1 MTAYIVRRVLFL
13 FPMLFVI
20 SAVVF
25 LIIQLPPGDFMS
37 TYIANLESSG
47 IEVSDELALTLRRQY
62 GLDRPMTVQYF
73 YWIRN
78 IVTEGDWGRSFS
90 WNKPVANILAERV
103 PLTAAVSLTS
113 TIFVFLVAI
122 PIGIFSAT
130 HQYSLFDYFFT
141 FLGFVGVSIPPFM
154 LALILMWGVFTLFN
168 WSVGGLFSPEY
179 IDAPWSV
186 ARVLDLMTRIW
197 FPVVLIGLSG
207 TAGLM
212 RVMRGN
218 LLDELR
224 KQYVVT
230 ARAKGIPEMRVLFYY
245 PVKIAVNP
253 VISTIGWILPGI
265 VAGEV
270 LVSIVL
276 NLQTT
281 GPVLFDALLAQDMY
295 LAGSITLILSM
306 LVIFGNLIADL
317 LLVWIDPR
325 IRFGNVEE

>member
-1 MTAYIVRRVLFL
+1 MTAYIARRVLFL

-25 LIIQLPPGDFMS
+25 WIIQLPPGDFMS

-47 IEVSDELALTLRRQY
+47 IEVSDELAITLRRQY
-62 GLDRPMTVQYF
+62 GLDRPITYQYF

-90 WNKPVANILAERV
+90 WNKPVADILAERV
-103 PLTAAVSLTS
+103 PLTVAVSLTS
-113 TIFVFLVAI
+113 TIFVFLMAI

-130 HQYSLFDYFFT
+130 NQYSLFDYSFT
-141 FLGFVGVSIPPFM
+141 FLGFIGVSIPPFM
-154 LALILMWGVFTLFN
+154 LALIMMWVLYTQFN

-179 IDAPWSV
+179 LDAPWSV
-186 ARVLDLMTRIW
+186 ARFLDLMSRIW

-230 ARAKGIPEMRVLFYY
+230 ARAKGIPEIRVLFYY
-245 PVKIAVNP
+245 PVKIAINP
-253 VISTIGWILPGI
+253 VISTIGFILPGI

-295 LAGSITLILSM
+295 LAGSITLILSL
-306 LVIFGNLIADL
+306 LVIIGNLIADL

>member
-1 MTAYIVRRVLFL
+1 MRRVLFL

-25 LIIQLPPGDFMS
+25 WIIQLPPGDFMS

-47 IEVSDELALTLRRQY
+47 IEVSDELAITLRRQY
-62 GLDRPMTVQYF
+62 GLDRPITFQYF

-90 WNKPVANILAERV
+90 WNKPVADILAERV
-103 PLTAAVSLTS
+103 PLTVAVSLTS

-130 HQYSLFDYFFT
+130 NQYSLFDYFFT

-154 LALILMWGVFTLFN
+154 LALILMWGMFTLFN

-186 ARVLDLMTRIW
+186 ARFLDLMARIW

-281 GPVLFDALLAQDMY
+281 GPVLFDALLSQDMY
-295 LAGSITLILSM
+295 LAGSITLILSL
-306 LVIFGNLIADL
+306 LVIFGNLVADL

>member
-1 MTAYIVRRVLFL
+1 MIGYITRRLIFL
-13 FPMLFVI
+13 IPMLFVI
-20 SAVVF
+20 SFVVF
-25 LIIQLPPGDFMS
+25 MIIQLPPGDFMS
-37 TYIANLESSG
+37 TYIAKLEASG
-47 IEVSDELALTLRRQY
+47 FGVSDELAKSLRRQY
-62 GLDRPMTVQYF
+62 GLDRPIIVQYL

-90 WNKPVANILAERV
+90 WDKPVADILAERV
-103 PLTAAVSLTS
+103 PLTVAVSLTS
-113 TIFVFLVAI
+113 TIFVFAVAI

-141 FLGFVGVSIPPFM
+141 FLGFIGVSIPPFM
-154 LALILMWGVFTLFN
+154 LALILMWGVYTLFN
-168 WSVGGLFSPEY
+168 WSVGGLFSLEY
-179 IDAPWSV
+179 IDAPWSA
-186 ARVLDLMTRIW
+186 ARVLDLMKRIW
-197 FPVVLIGLSG
+197 FPVILIGMSG

-218 LLDELR
+218 LLDELS

-245 PVKIAVNP
+245 PVKIAINP
-253 VISTIGWILPGI
+253 VISTIGYILPGI

-281 GPVLFDALLAQDMY
+281 GPVLFNALLAQDMY
-295 LAGSITLILSM
+295 LAGSITLILAL

-317 LLVWIDPR
+317 LLVWVDPR

>member
-25 LIIQLPPGDFMS
+25 WIIQLPPGDFMS

-47 IEVSDELALTLRRQY
+47 IEVSDELAITLRRQY

-90 WNKPVANILAERV
+90 WNKPVADILAERV
-103 PLTAAVSLTS
+103 PLTVAVSLTS

>member
-1 MTAYIVRRVLFL
+1 MTAYIARRVLFL

-25 LIIQLPPGDFMS
+25 WIIQLPPGDFMS

-47 IEVSDELALTLRRQY
+47 IQVSDELAITLRRQY
-62 GLDRPMTVQYF
+62 GLDRPITYQYF

-90 WNKPVANILAERV
+90 WNKPVADILAERV
-103 PLTAAVSLTS
+103 PLTVAVSLTS
-113 TIFVFLVAI
+113 TIFVFVMAI

-130 HQYSLFDYFFT
+130 NQYSLFDYFFT
-141 FLGFVGVSIPPFM
+141 FMGFVGVSIPPFM
-154 LALILMWGVFTLFN
+154 LALILMWGMFTLFN

-186 ARVLDLMTRIW
+186 ARVLDLMSRIW

-245 PVKIAVNP
+245 PVKIAINP

-281 GPVLFDALLAQDMY
+281 GPVLFDALLSQDMY
-295 LAGSITLILSM
+295 LAGSITLILSL

-317 LLVWIDPR
+317 LLIWIDPR

>member
-1 MTAYIVRRVLFL
+1 MTAYIARRVLFL
-13 FPMLFVI
+13 YPMLFVI

-25 LIIQLPPGDFMS
+25 WIIQLPPGDFMS

-47 IEVSDELALTLRRQY
+47 IEVSDELATTLRRQY
-62 GLDRPMTVQYF
+62 GLDRPITYQYF

-90 WNKPVANILAERV
+90 WNKPVADILAERV
-103 PLTAAVSLTS
+103 PLTVAVSLTS
-113 TIFVFLVAI
+113 TIFVFVMAI

-130 HQYSLFDYFFT
+130 NQYSLFDYFFT
-141 FLGFVGVSIPPFM
+141 FMGFVGVSIPPFM
-154 LALILMWGVFTLFN
+154 LALILMWGMFTLFN

-186 ARVLDLMTRIW
+186 ARVLDLMSRIW

-245 PVKIAVNP
+245 PVKIAINP

-281 GPVLFDALLAQDMY
+281 GPVLFDALLSQDMY
-295 LAGSITLILSM
+295 LAGSITLILSL

-317 LLVWIDPR
+317 LLIWIDPR

>member
-13 FPMLFVI
+13 LPMLFVI

-47 IEVSDELALTLRRQY
+47 IEVSDELAITLRRQY

-90 WNKPVANILAERV
+90 WNKPVAAILAERV

-245 PVKIAVNP
+245 PVKIAINP

>member
-1 MTAYIVRRVLFL
+1 
-13 FPMLFVI
+13 MLFVI
-20 SAVVF
+20 SIVVF

-47 IEVSDELALTLRRQY
+47 IEVSDELATTLRRQY
-62 GLDRPMTVQYF
+62 GLDRPITVQYL

-90 WNKPVANILAERV
+90 WNKPVADILAERV
-103 PLTAAVSLTS
+103 PLTIAVSLTS
-113 TIFVFLVAI
+113 TIFVFAVAI

-130 HQYSLFDYFFT
+130 HQYSFFDYFFT
-141 FLGFVGVSIPPFM
+141 FLGFIGVSIPPFM
-154 LALILMWGVFTLFN
+154 LALILMWGVFVLFD

-186 ARVLDLMTRIW
+186 ARFMDLMKRIW

-230 ARAKGIPEMRVLFYY
+230 ARAKGIPEMRLLFYY
-245 PVKIAVNP
+245 PVKIAINP
-253 VISTIGWILPGI
+253 VISTIGFILPGI

-281 GPVLFDALLAQDMY
+281 GPVLLNALLAQDMY
-295 LAGSITLILSM
+295 LAGSITLILAL

-317 LLVWIDPR
+317 LLVWVDPR

>member
-1 MTAYIVRRVLFL
+1 
-13 FPMLFVI
+13 MLFVI

-90 WNKPVANILAERV
+90 WNKPVADILAERV

-130 HQYSLFDYFFT
+130 NQYSVFDYFFT
-141 FLGFVGVSIPPFM
+141 FLGFIGVSIPPFM
-154 LALILMWGVFTLFN
+154 LALILMWGMFTLFN

-179 IDAPWSV
+179 IDAPWSI
-186 ARVLDLMTRIW
+186 ARVLDLMSRIW

-245 PVKIAVNP
+245 PVKIAINP

>member
-1 MTAYIVRRVLFL
+1 MIGYITRRLIFL
-13 FPMLFVI
+13 IPMLFAI
-20 SAVVF
+20 SIVVF

-37 TYIANLESSG
+37 TYIANLEASG
-47 IEVSDELALTLRRQY
+47 MAVSDESAMALRRQY
-62 GLDRPMTVQYF
+62 GLDRPIAVQYF

-78 IVTEGDWGRSFS
+78 IVTKGDWGRSFS
-90 WNKPVANILAERV
+90 WNKPVADILVERV
-103 PLTAAVSLTS
+103 PLTVAVSLTS
-113 TIFVFLVAI
+113 TIFVFAVAI

-141 FLGFVGVSIPPFM
+141 FLGFIGISIPPFM

-179 IDAPWSV
+179 IDAPWST
-186 ARVLDLMTRIW
+186 ARVLDLMKRIW
-197 FPVVLIGLSG
+197 FPVILIGLSG

-245 PVKIAVNP
+245 PVKMAINP
-253 VISTIGWILPGI
+253 VISTIGFILPGI

-281 GPVLFDALLAQDMY
+281 GPVLFNALLAQDMY
-295 LAGSITLILSM
+295 LAGSITLILAL

-317 LLVWIDPR
+317 LLVWVDPR

>member
-1 MTAYIVRRVLFL
+1 MTAYIARRVLFL

-25 LIIQLPPGDFMS
+25 WIIQLPPGDFMS

-47 IEVSDELALTLRRQY
+47 IDVSDELAITLRRQY
-62 GLDRPMTVQYF
+62 GLDRPITFQYF

-90 WNKPVANILAERV
+90 WNKPVADILAERV
-103 PLTAAVSLTS
+103 PLTVAVSLTS
-113 TIFVFLVAI
+113 TIFVFLMAI

-130 HQYSLFDYFFT
+130 NQYSLFDYFFT

-154 LALILMWGVFTLFN
+154 LALILMWGMFTLFN

-230 ARAKGIPEMRVLFYY
+230 ARAKGIPEIRVLFYY
-245 PVKIAVNP
+245 PVKIAINP

-317 LLVWIDPR
+317 LLVWVDPR

>member
-1 MTAYIVRRVLFL
+1 
-13 FPMLFVI
+13 MLFVI

-25 LIIQLPPGDFMS
+25 WIIQLPPGDFMS

-47 IEVSDELALTLRRQY
+47 IDVSDELAITLRRQY
-62 GLDRPMTVQYF
+62 GLDRPITFQYF

-90 WNKPVANILAERV
+90 WNKPVADILAERV
-103 PLTAAVSLTS
+103 PLTVAVSLTS
-113 TIFVFLVAI
+113 TIFVFLMAI

-130 HQYSLFDYFFT
+130 NQYSLFDYFFT

-154 LALILMWGVFTLFN
+154 LALILMWGMFTLFN

-230 ARAKGIPEMRVLFYY
+230 ARAKGIPEIRVLFYY
-245 PVKIAVNP
+245 PVKIAINP

-317 LLVWIDPR
+317 LLVWVDPR

>member
-1 MTAYIVRRVLFL
+1 MTAYIARRVLFL

-25 LIIQLPPGDFMS
+25 WIIQLPPGDFMS

-47 IEVSDELALTLRRQY
+47 IEVSDELAITLRRQY
-62 GLDRPMTVQYF
+62 GLDRPITFQYF

-90 WNKPVANILAERV
+90 WNKPVADILAERV
-103 PLTAAVSLTS
+103 PLTIAVSLTS

-130 HQYSLFDYFFT
+130 NQYSLFDYFFT

-154 LALILMWGVFTLFN
+154 LALILMWSMFTLFN

-179 IDAPWSV
+179 LDAPWSL
-186 ARVLDLMTRIW
+186 ARVLDLMSRIW

-230 ARAKGIPEMRVLFYY
+230 ARAKGIPEIRVLFYY
-245 PVKIAVNP
+245 PVKIAINP

-317 LLVWIDPR
+317 LLVWVDPR

>member
-1 MTAYIVRRVLFL
+1 
-13 FPMLFVI
+13 
-20 SAVVF
+20 
-25 LIIQLPPGDFMS
+25 
-37 TYIANLESSG
+37 
-47 IEVSDELALTLRRQY
+47 
-62 GLDRPMTVQYF
+62 MTVQYF

-90 WNKPVANILAERV
+90 WNKPVADILAERV

-130 HQYSLFDYFFT
+130 HQYSVFDYFFT
-141 FLGFVGVSIPPFM
+141 FLGFIGVSIPPFM

-245 PVKIAVNP
+245 PVKIAINP

>member
-1 MTAYIVRRVLFL
+1 MTAYIARRVLFL

-25 LIIQLPPGDFMS
+25 WIIQLPPGDFMS

-47 IEVSDELALTLRRQY
+47 IEVSDELATTLRRQY
-62 GLDRPMTVQYF
+62 GLDRPITYQYF

-90 WNKPVANILAERV
+90 WNKPVADILAERV
-103 PLTAAVSLTS
+103 PLTVAVSLTS
-113 TIFVFLVAI
+113 TIFVFVMAI

-130 HQYSLFDYFFT
+130 NQYSLFDYFFT
-141 FLGFVGVSIPPFM
+141 FMGFVGVSIPPFM
-154 LALILMWGVFTLFN
+154 LALILMWGMFTLFN

-186 ARVLDLMTRIW
+186 ARVLDLMSRIW

-245 PVKIAVNP
+245 PVKIAINP

-281 GPVLFDALLAQDMY
+281 GPVLFDALLSQDMY
-295 LAGSITLILSM
+295 LAGSITLILSL

-317 LLVWIDPR
+317 LLIWIDPR

>member
-1 MTAYIVRRVLFL
+1 MTAYIARRVLFL

-25 LIIQLPPGDFMS
+25 WIIQLPPGDFMS

-47 IEVSDELALTLRRQY
+47 IEVSDELAITLRRQY
-62 GLDRPMTVQYF
+62 GLDRPITYQYF

-90 WNKPVANILAERV
+90 WNKPVADILAERV
-103 PLTAAVSLTS
+103 PLTVAVSLTS
-113 TIFVFLVAI
+113 TIFVFVMAI

-130 HQYSLFDYFFT
+130 NQYSLFDYFFT
-141 FLGFVGVSIPPFM
+141 FMGFVGVSIPPFM
-154 LALILMWGVFTLFN
+154 LALILMWGMFTLFN

-186 ARVLDLMTRIW
+186 ARVLDLMSRIW

-245 PVKIAVNP
+245 PVKIAINP

-281 GPVLFDALLAQDMY
+281 GPVLFDALLSQDMY
-295 LAGSITLILSM
+295 LAGSITLILSL

-317 LLVWIDPR
+317 LLVWVDPR

>member
-1 MTAYIVRRVLFL
+1 MTAYIARRVLFL

-25 LIIQLPPGDFMS
+25 WIIQLPPGDFMS

-47 IEVSDELALTLRRQY
+47 IEVSDELAITLRRQY
-62 GLDRPMTVQYF
+62 GLDRPITFQYF

-90 WNKPVANILAERV
+90 WNKPVADILAERV
-103 PLTAAVSLTS
+103 PLTVAVSLTS

-130 HQYSLFDYFFT
+130 NQYSLFDYFFT

-154 LALILMWGVFTLFN
+154 LALILMWGLFTLFN

-179 IDAPWSV
+179 IDAPWSF
-186 ARVLDLMTRIW
+186 ARVFDLMTRIW

-245 PVKIAVNP
+245 PVKIAINP
-253 VISTIGWILPGI
+253 VISTIGFILPGI

-295 LAGSITLILSM
+295 LAGSITLILPM

-317 LLVWIDPR
+317 LLVWVDPR

>member
-1 MTAYIVRRVLFL
+1 MTAYIARRVLFL

-25 LIIQLPPGDFMS
+25 WIIQLPPGDFMS

-47 IEVSDELALTLRRQY
+47 IEVSDELATTLRRQY
-62 GLDRPMTVQYF
+62 GLDRPITYQYF

-90 WNKPVANILAERV
+90 WNKPVADILAERV
-103 PLTAAVSLTS
+103 PLTVAVSLTS
-113 TIFVFLVAI
+113 TIFVFVMAI

-130 HQYSLFDYFFT
+130 NQYSLFDYFFT
-141 FLGFVGVSIPPFM
+141 FMGFVGVSIPPFM
-154 LALILMWGVFTLFN
+154 LALILMWGMFTLFN

-186 ARVLDLMTRIW
+186 ARVLDLMSRIW

-245 PVKIAVNP
+245 PVKIAINP

-281 GPVLFDALLAQDMY
+281 GPVLFDALLSQDMY
-295 LAGSITLILSM
+295 LAGSITLILSL

-317 LLVWIDPR
+317 LLVWVDPR

>member
-1 MTAYIVRRVLFL
+1 MTAYIARRVLFL

-25 LIIQLPPGDFMS
+25 WIIQLPPGDFMS

-47 IEVSDELALTLRRQY
+47 IEVSDELAITLRRQY
-62 GLDRPMTVQYF
+62 GLDRPITYQYF

-90 WNKPVANILAERV
+90 WNKPVADILAERV
-103 PLTAAVSLTS
+103 PLTVAVSLTS
-113 TIFVFLVAI
+113 TIFVFLMAI

-130 HQYSLFDYFFT
+130 NQYSLFDYSFT
-141 FLGFVGVSIPPFM
+141 FLGFIGVSIPPFM
-154 LALILMWGVFTLFN
+154 LALIMMWVLYTQFN

-179 IDAPWSV
+179 LDAPWSV
-186 ARVLDLMTRIW
+186 ARFLDLMSRIW

-230 ARAKGIPEMRVLFYY
+230 ARAKGIPEIRVLFYY
-245 PVKIAVNP
+245 PVKIAINP

-295 LAGSITLILSM
+295 LAGSITLILSL

-317 LLVWIDPR
+317 LLVWVDPR

>member
-1 MTAYIVRRVLFL
+1 LTAYIARRVLFL

-25 LIIQLPPGDFMS
+25 WIIQLPPGDFMS

-47 IEVSDELALTLRRQY
+47 IDVSDELAITLRRQY
-62 GLDRPMTVQYF
+62 GLDRPITFQYF

-90 WNKPVANILAERV
+90 WNKPVADILAERV
-103 PLTAAVSLTS
+103 PLTVAVSLTS
-113 TIFVFLVAI
+113 TIFVFLMAI

-130 HQYSLFDYFFT
+130 NQYSLFDYFFT

-154 LALILMWGVFTLFN
+154 LALILMWGMFTLFN

-230 ARAKGIPEMRVLFYY
+230 ARAKGIPEIRVLFYY
-245 PVKIAVNP
+245 PVKIAINP

-317 LLVWIDPR
+317 LLVWVDPR

>member
-1 MTAYIVRRVLFL
+1 MIAYIVRRVLFL

-25 LIIQLPPGDFMS
+25 MIIQLPPGDFMS

-47 IEVSDELALTLRRQY
+47 IDVSDELAITLRRQY
-62 GLDRPMTVQYF
+62 GLDRPITVQYF

-90 WNKPVANILAERV
+90 WNKPVADILAERV
-103 PLTAAVSLTS
+103 PLTVAVSLTS

-141 FLGFVGVSIPPFM
+141 LLGFIGVSIPPFM

-197 FPVVLIGLSG
+197 FPVILIGLSG

-245 PVKIAVNP
+245 PVKIAINP

-317 LLVWIDPR
+317 LLVWVDPR

>member
-1 MTAYIVRRVLFL
+1 MTAYIARRVLFL

-25 LIIQLPPGDFMS
+25 WIIQLPPGDFMS

-47 IEVSDELALTLRRQY
+47 IEVSDELAMTLRRQY
-62 GLDRPMTVQYF
+62 GLDRPITFQYF

-90 WNKPVANILAERV
+90 WNKPVADILAERV
-103 PLTAAVSLTS
+103 PLTVAVSLTS
-113 TIFVFLVAI
+113 TIFVFLMAI

-130 HQYSLFDYFFT
+130 NQYSLFDYFFT

-154 LALILMWGVFTLFN
+154 LALILMWFMFTLFN

-186 ARVLDLMTRIW
+186 ARVVDLMTRIW

-230 ARAKGIPEMRVLFYY
+230 ARAKGIPEIRVLFYY
-245 PVKIAVNP
+245 PVKIAINP

-317 LLVWIDPR
+317 LLVWVDPR

>member
-1 MTAYIVRRVLFL
+1 MTAYIARRVLFL

-25 LIIQLPPGDFMS
+25 WIIQLPPGDFMS

-47 IEVSDELALTLRRQY
+47 IEVSDELAMTLRRQY

-103 PLTAAVSLTS
+103 PLTVAVSLTS
-113 TIFVFLVAI
+113 TIFVFLIAI

-130 HQYSLFDYFFT
+130 NQYSLFDYFFT

-154 LALILMWGVFTLFN
+154 LALILMWGMFTLFN

-179 IDAPWSV
+179 IDAPWSI
-186 ARVLDLMTRIW
+186 ARVLDLMSRIW

-245 PVKIAVNP
+245 PVKIAINP

-281 GPVLFDALLAQDMY
+281 GPVLFDALLSQDMY
-295 LAGSITLILSM
+295 LAGSITLILSL

-317 LLVWIDPR
+317 LLVWVDPR

>member
-1 MTAYIVRRVLFL
+1 MTEYILRRFL
-13 FPMLFVI
+13 LLVPMLFVI
-20 SAVVF
+20 SAMVF
-25 LIIQLPPGDFMS
+25 FLIQLPPGDFMS
-37 TYIANLESSG
+37 TFISNLEEGG
-47 IEVSDELALTLRRQY
+47 IRVSDEQAAALRRQY
-62 GLDRPMTVQYF
+62 GLDQPAVLQYVI
-73 YWIRN
+73 WIRN
-78 IVTEGDWGRSFS
+78 IVLEGDWGRSFS
-90 WNKPVANILAERV
+90 WNRPVADVLVERV

-113 TIFVFLVAI
+113 TLFVFAVAI

-130 HQYSLFDYFFT
+130 HQYSFLDYFFT
-141 FLGFVGVSIPPFM
+141 FFGFIGISIPPFM
-154 LALILMWGVFTLFN
+154 LALILMWGVFVLFD
-168 WSVGGLFSPEY
+168 WRVGGLLAPEY
-179 IDAPWSV
+179 MGQPWSLAKV
-186 ARVLDLMTRIW
+186 GNLLSRIW
-197 FPVVLIGLSG
+197 FPVFIIGLSG

-230 ARAKGIPEMRVLFYY
+230 ARAKGIPELRVLFYY
-245 PVKIAVNP
+245 PVKIAINP

-295 LAGSITLILSM
+295 LAGGITLILSM
-306 LVIFGNLIADL
+306 LVVIGNLVADL
-317 LLVWIDPR
+317 LLIWVDPR
-325 IRFGNVEE
+325 IRYEGAAE

>member
-1 MTAYIVRRVLFL
+1 MTAYIARRVLFL

-25 LIIQLPPGDFMS
+25 WIIQLPPGDFMS

-47 IEVSDELALTLRRQY
+47 IEVSDELATTLRRQY
-62 GLDRPMTVQYF
+62 GLDRPITYQYF

-90 WNKPVANILAERV
+90 WNKPVADILAERV
-103 PLTAAVSLTS
+103 PLTVAVSLTS
-113 TIFVFLVAI
+113 TIFVFVMAI

-130 HQYSLFDYFFT
+130 NQYSLFDYFFT
-141 FLGFVGVSIPPFM
+141 FMGFVGVSIPPFM
-154 LALILMWGVFTLFN
+154 LALILMWGMFTLFN

-179 IDAPWSV
+179 IDAPWSI
-186 ARVLDLMTRIW
+186 ARVLDLMSRIW

-245 PVKIAVNP
+245 PVKIAINP

-281 GPVLFDALLAQDMY
+281 GPVLFDALLSQDMY
-295 LAGSITLILSM
+295 LAGSITLILSL

-317 LLVWIDPR
+317 LLVWVDPR

>member
-1 MTAYIVRRVLFL
+1 MTAYIARRVLFL

-90 WNKPVANILAERV
+90 WNKPVADILAERV

-130 HQYSLFDYFFT
+130 HQYSVFDYFFT
-141 FLGFVGVSIPPFM
+141 FLGFIGVSIPPFM

-245 PVKIAVNP
+245 PVKIAINP

>member
-1 MTAYIVRRVLFL
+1 MTAYIARRVLFL

-25 LIIQLPPGDFMS
+25 VIIQLPPGDFMS

-47 IEVSDELALTLRRQY
+47 IEVSDELAITLRRQY

-90 WNKPVANILAERV
+90 WNKPVADILAERV

-130 HQYSLFDYFFT
+130 HQYSVFDYFFT
-141 FLGFVGVSIPPFM
+141 FLGFIGVSIPPFM

-186 ARVLDLMTRIW
+186 ARVLDLMSRIW

-245 PVKIAVNP
+245 PVKIAINP

>member
-1 MTAYIVRRVLFL
+1 MTAYIARRVLFL

-25 LIIQLPPGDFMS
+25 WIIQLPPGDFMS

-47 IEVSDELALTLRRQY
+47 IEVSDELATTLRRQY
-62 GLDRPMTVQYF
+62 GLDRPITFQYF

-90 WNKPVANILAERV
+90 WNKPVADILAERV
-103 PLTAAVSLTS
+103 PLTVAVSLTS

-130 HQYSLFDYFFT
+130 NQYSLFDYFFT

-154 LALILMWGVFTLFN
+154 LALILMWGMFTLFN

-186 ARVLDLMTRIW
+186 ARFLDLMARIW

-230 ARAKGIPEMRVLFYY
+230 ARAKGIPEIRVLFYY
-245 PVKIAVNP
+245 PVKIAINP

-317 LLVWIDPR
+317 LLVWVDPR

>member
-1 MTAYIVRRVLFL
+1 MTAYIARRVLFL

-25 LIIQLPPGDFMS
+25 WIIQLPPGDFMS

-47 IEVSDELALTLRRQY
+47 IDVSDELAITLRRQY
-62 GLDRPMTVQYF
+62 GLDRPITVQYF

-90 WNKPVANILAERV
+90 WNKPVADILAERV
-103 PLTAAVSLTS
+103 PLTVAVSLTS
-113 TIFVFLVAI
+113 TIFVFLMAI

-130 HQYSLFDYFFT
+130 NQYSLFDYFFT

-154 LALILMWGVFTLFN
+154 LALILMWGMFTLFN

-230 ARAKGIPEMRVLFYY
+230 ARAKGIPEIRVLFYY
-245 PVKIAVNP
+245 PVKIAINP

-281 GPVLFDALLAQDMY
+281 GPVLFDALLSQDMY

-317 LLVWIDPR
+317 LLVWVDPR

>member
-1 MTAYIVRRVLFL
+1 MIGYITRRLIFL
-13 FPMLFVI
+13 IPMLFAI
-20 SAVVF
+20 SIVVF

-37 TYIANLESSG
+37 TYIANLEASG
-47 IEVSDELALTLRRQY
+47 MAVSDESAMALRRQY
-62 GLDRPMTVQYF
+62 GLDRPITVQYF

-78 IVTEGDWGRSFS
+78 IVTKGDWGRSFS
-90 WNKPVANILAERV
+90 WNKPVADILVERV
-103 PLTAAVSLTS
+103 PLTVAVSLTS
-113 TIFVFLVAI
+113 TIFVFAVAI

-141 FLGFVGVSIPPFM
+141 FLGFIGISIPPFM

-179 IDAPWSV
+179 IDAPWST
-186 ARVLDLMTRIW
+186 ARVLDLMKRIW
-197 FPVVLIGLSG
+197 FPVILIGLSG

-245 PVKIAVNP
+245 PVKMAINP
-253 VISTIGWILPGI
+253 VISTIGFILPGI

-281 GPVLFDALLAQDMY
+281 GPVLFNALLAQDMY
-295 LAGSITLILSM
+295 LAGSITLILAL

-317 LLVWIDPR
+317 LLVWVDPR

>member
-1 MTAYIVRRVLFL
+1 MTAYIARRVLFL

-25 LIIQLPPGDFMS
+25 WIIQLPPGDFMS

-47 IEVSDELALTLRRQY
+47 IEVSDELATTLRRQY
-62 GLDRPMTVQYF
+62 GLDRPITYQYF

-90 WNKPVANILAERV
+90 WNKPVADILAERV
-103 PLTAAVSLTS
+103 PLTVAVSLTS
-113 TIFVFLVAI
+113 TIFGFVMAI

-130 HQYSLFDYFFT
+130 NQYSLFDYSFT
-141 FLGFVGVSIPPFM
+141 FLGFIGVSIPPFM
-154 LALILMWGVFTLFN
+154 LALILMWGMFTLFN

-179 IDAPWSV
+179 IDAPWSI
-186 ARVLDLMTRIW
+186 ARVLDLMSRIW

-245 PVKIAVNP
+245 PVKIAINP

-317 LLVWIDPR
+317 LLVWVDPR

>member
-1 MTAYIVRRVLFL
+1 MTAYIARRVLFL
-13 FPMLFVI
+13 FPMLVVI

-90 WNKPVANILAERV
+90 WNKPVADILAERV

-130 HQYSLFDYFFT
+130 NQYSVFDYFFT
-141 FLGFVGVSIPPFM
+141 FLGFIGVSIPPFM
-154 LALILMWGVFTLFN
+154 LALILMWGMFTLFN

-179 IDAPWSV
+179 IDAPWSI
-186 ARVLDLMTRIW
+186 ARVLDLMSRIW

-245 PVKIAVNP
+245 PVKIAINP

>member
-1 MTAYIVRRVLFL
+1 MTAYIARRVLFL

-25 LIIQLPPGDFMS
+25 WIIQLPPGDFMS

-47 IEVSDELALTLRRQY
+47 IEVSDELAITLRRQY
-62 GLDRPMTVQYF
+62 GLDRPITFQYF

-90 WNKPVANILAERV
+90 WNKPVADILAERV
-103 PLTAAVSLTS
+103 PLTVAVSLTS

-130 HQYSLFDYFFT
+130 NQYSLFDYFFT

-154 LALILMWGVFTLFN
+154 LALILMWGMFTLFN

-179 IDAPWSV
+179 IDAPWSF
-186 ARVLDLMTRIW
+186 ARVFDLMTRIW

-230 ARAKGIPEMRVLFYY
+230 ARAKGIPEIRVLFYY
-245 PVKIAVNP
+245 PVKIAINP

-317 LLVWIDPR
+317 LLVWVDPR

>member
-1 MTAYIVRRVLFL
+1 MLSYILRRILYL
-13 FPMLFVI
+13 IPTLFVI

-25 LIIQLPPGDFMS
+25 FIIQLPPGDFMS
-37 TYIANLESSG
+37 TYIANLEEGG
-47 IEVSDELALTLRRQY
+47 IKVSDEQAEALRRQY
-62 GLDRPMTVQYF
+62 GLDRSEYAQYVI
-73 YWIRN
+73 WIRN
-78 IVTEGDWGRSFS
+78 IVTKGDWGRSFS
-90 WNKPVANILAERV
+90 WNKPVADILAERV
-103 PLTAAVSLTS
+103 PLTAVVSLTS
-113 TIFVFLVAI
+113 TIFIYLVAI

-130 HQYSLFDYFFT
+130 HQYSLFDYVFT
-141 FLGFVGVSIPPFM
+141 FVGFIGVSIPSFM
-154 LALILMWGVFTLFN
+154 LALILMWGAFVLFD
-168 WSVGGLFSPEY
+168 WRVGGLFSPEY
-179 IDAPWSV
+179 LDAPWSL
-186 ARVLDLMTRIW
+186 ARVGDLLSRAW
-197 FPVVLIGLSG
+197 FPVVIIGLSG

-230 ARAKGIPEMRVLFYY
+230 ARAKGIPEIRVLFFY
-245 PVKIAVNP
+245 PVKIAINP

-281 GPVLFDALLAQDMY
+281 GPVLLDALLAQDMY
-295 LAGSITLILSM
+295 LAGSITLILSL
-306 LVIFGNLIADL
+306 LVVVGNLFADL

-325 IRFGNVEE
+325 IRFGRVEE